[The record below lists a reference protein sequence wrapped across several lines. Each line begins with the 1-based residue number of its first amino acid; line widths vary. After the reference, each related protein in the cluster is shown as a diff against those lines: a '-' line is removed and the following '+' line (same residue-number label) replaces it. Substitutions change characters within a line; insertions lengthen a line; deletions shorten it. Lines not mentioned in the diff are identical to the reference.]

1 MAKKTKQTAAGK
13 KQDKNLKAK
22 KAGKRVSESGNTYY
36 EYRKNRSDKDRK
48 KKI

>member
-1 MAKKTKQTAAGK
+1 MAKKATQTAAGK

-22 KAGKRVSESGNTYY
+22 KAGKRVSASGNTYY
-36 EYRKNRSDKDRK
+36 ESRPNRSDVNRK